1 MADKLIIFD
10 MDGVLVN
17 SEPAITK
24 ASIQTLAEAGLKVN
38 YDDFKPFTGM
48 GDDKF
53 LSGVCDKYGMTYD
66 PAMKTRAYEIY
77 IERAP
82 EWIEVFAWSRPMLT
96 ALHKAGYK
104 LAVAS
109 ASDIIKVECNLRQIG
124 VDTRV
129 FAAIATGSDV
139 TRKKPAPDIFLK
151 AAEKAG
157 GIPSA
162 SLVVEDAVSGIMAA
176 KAAGMKALGVT
187 TSFNAETL
195 RNAGAD
201 YVIADLSAL
210 PAMAGGIFGSDKVEK

>member
-17 SEPAITK
+17 SEPAITN
-24 ASIQTLAEAGLKVN
+24 ASLQTLAEVGVKAE

-53 LSGVCDKYGMTYD
+53 LSGVCDKYGITYD
-66 PAMKTRAYEIY
+66 PAMKARAYEIY
-77 IERAP
+77 IERAA
-82 EWIEVFAWSRPMLT
+82 EWIEVFGWSKPILT
-96 ALHKAGYK
+96 ALHNAGYK

-109 ASDIIKVECNLRQIG
+109 ASDIVKVECNLRQIG
-124 VDTRV
+124 IDTRI
-129 FAAIATGSDV
+129 FAAITTGSDV

-157 GIPSA
+157 GIPAA

-187 TSFNAETL
+187 TSFDAQTL
-195 RNAGAD
+195 REAGAD
-201 YVIADLSAL
+201 RVVDSLSEL
-210 PAMAGGIFGSDKVEK
+210 PELIGGLLGLN